1 MHVGNFEALAHERVA
16 NLLNA
21 LLISASS
28 AEYNQVGDF
37 FLTILNEGLEVS
49 KGLSAGDSE
58 EHFFHALHFVVL
70 DGTSDELQGAIHHRL
85 IRRVFSVT
93 ASLSGAGT
101 FKVVGH
107 LVNEADD
114 LVVILKLIDIALDL
128 LNSFPLRNHEAFA
141 LAHILLD
148 CIKKKVVTL
157 LLLVLDR

>member
-58 EHFFHALHFVVL
+58 KHFFHALHFVVL

-101 FKVVGH
+101 FFKI
-107 LVNEADD
+107 VN
-114 LVVILKLIDIALDL
+114 
-128 LNSFPLRNHEAFA
+128 
-141 LAHILLD
+141 
-148 CIKKKVVTL
+148 
-157 LLLVLDR
+157 